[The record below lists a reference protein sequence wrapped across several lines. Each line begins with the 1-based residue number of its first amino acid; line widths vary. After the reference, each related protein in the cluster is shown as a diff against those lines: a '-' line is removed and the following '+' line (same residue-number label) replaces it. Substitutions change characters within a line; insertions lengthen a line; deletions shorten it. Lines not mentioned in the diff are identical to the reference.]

1 MSGDGVHVL
10 LLHVKAACVVE
21 LVGGKV
27 VPAGQQVVVV
37 DLVER
42 AGAVDGAVDIGDLV
56 DGQSRVERVGD
67 LDNRVLAHAVDEDVG
82 ARVEQHRA
90 LELVLP
96 VVVVGQ
102 TAQARL
108 DAADNDGSV
117 LERLTDEVAVDRDGS
132 IGAVPLLAAGGIGI
146 GAAAVLGHRIVVDH
160 GVHVAGADEKAQAWL
175 AEHGDTGG
183 VGPVG
188 LADDTHLVAMCIE
201 HAADDG
207 HAKTGVVHIG
217 VATDVDKVA
226 LVPAACIHVSAADGE
241 ELVAARAPGADR
253 RCRGMRGARALG
265 LAATLLL
272 LAALGMLAVLVVL
285 SVLGLFCHDSSRCQY
300 AARNCNQSFWDGAKK
315 TGGVHELADRHVD
328 AGAVRR
334 PPFVSRLC
342 ICALG
347 NPSRVR
353 AMLSMGYSMN
363 GGYVSANARES
374 RQQGGCTTMQ
384 RAKQISESLELG
396 IILALAGGFMDVY
409 SYIGRDH
416 VFANAQTGNILLVG
430 VSISEGNWA
439 LAGRYFFPVVSF
451 AVGIMLADLVHER
464 FGSVIHWRQV
474 TVFFEAV
481 ILLGVSFIP
490 GGDFNLLANC
500 LTSFACGMQV
510 ESFRKIHGHG
520 IATTMCIGNL
530 RNALQNVDDYII
542 THKRGFLENGLLY
555 FGVIFTFVFGA
566 VLGNW
571 CIEHMGLH
579 AIVVASVLLFVAFAI
594 MFIDRERDLR
604 FRWKV
609 AAEAWKEGCRR

>member
-1 MSGDGVHVL
+1 MPGDGVHVL
-10 LLHVKAACVVE
+10 LLHVKAARVVE
-21 LVGGKV
+21 LVGGEV

-42 AGAVDGAVDIGDLV
+42 TRAVNGAVDIGDLI

-67 LDNRVLAHAVDEDVG
+67 LDNCVLAHAVDEDVG
-82 ARVEQHRA
+82 ARVEQYRA

-96 VVVVGQ
+96 VIVVGQ
-102 TAQARL
+102 AAQARL
-108 DAADNDGSV
+108 DATDNDGDI
-117 LERLTDEVAVDRDGS
+117 LKRLADKVAVDRDGS
-132 IGAVPLLAAGGIGI
+132 VGAVTLLAAGGIGV
-146 GAAAVLGHRIVVDH
+146 GVAAVLGHRIVVDH
-160 GVHVAGADEKAQAWL
+160 RVHVTGADEKAQARL
-175 AEHGDTGG
+175 AEHADAGG

-188 LADDTHLVAMCIE
+188 LADDAHFVAVCVE
-201 HAADDG
+201 YAADDG
-207 HAKTGVVHIG
+207 HAKAGVVHVG
-217 VATDVDKVA
+217 VAADVDKVA
-226 LVPAACIHVSAADGE
+226 LVPAARVHIGAADGE
-241 ELVAARAPGADR
+241 ELVAARTPGACG
-253 RCRGMRGARALG
+253 RCWGMRGVPTLRLT
-265 LAATLLL
+265 AALLL
-272 LAALGMLAVLVVL
+272 LALFALLTALVVL
-285 SVLGLFCHDSSRCQY
+285 SVLRLFCHDPSRCLY
-300 AARNCNQSFWDGAKK
+300 AARNCNQSFWGGAKK
-315 TGGVHELADRHVD
+315 TGGVHEL
-328 AGAVRR
+328 
-334 PPFVSRLC
+334 VSESVAEPVVCFQTVYLRVG
-342 ICALG
+342 CALE
-347 NPSRVR
+347 NPSRAH

-363 GGYVSANARES
+363 GGYVSANAREG

-384 RAKQISESLELG
+384 RAKQISESIELG

-430 VSISEGNWA
+430 VSISEGNWV

-490 GGDFNLLANC
+490 GGGYNLLANC

-542 THKRGFLENGLLY
+542 THRRGFLENGLLY

-571 CIEHMGLH
+571 CIERMGLH
-579 AIVVASVLLFVAFAI
+579 AIVVASLLLFVAFAI

-604 FRWKV
+604 LRWKV
-609 AAEAWKEGCRR
+609 AAEAWKEGCRK